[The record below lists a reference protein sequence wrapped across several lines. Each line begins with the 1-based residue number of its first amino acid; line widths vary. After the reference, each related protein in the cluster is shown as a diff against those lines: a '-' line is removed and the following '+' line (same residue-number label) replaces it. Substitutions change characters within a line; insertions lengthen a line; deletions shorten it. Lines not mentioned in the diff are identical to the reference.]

1 MKKDPFDFTTWIAE
15 SVSLASIEVVRKAIT
30 KLAETHTFGVHKHSF
45 YISFITQDKEA
56 ILPDFLLE
64 QYPEAITIVLEN
76 QFENL
81 KVVAKGF
88 FVSLSF
94 SNKLYDL
101 FVPFKAIVNFSDKS
115 LNLNIPIM
123 YDGSRLSAKAKKN
136 IQAAATAKSKARA
149 KKQTGNSNNIIEF
162 VRID

>member
-15 SVSLASIEVVRKAIT
+15 SVSLASIEVVKKAIT
-30 KLAETHTFGVHKHSF
+30 LLSELSAVKVFSNYKHSF
-45 YISFITQDKEA
+45 YISFITRDKEA
-56 ILPDFLLE
+56 VLPEFLLE
-64 QYPEAITIVLEN
+64 QYPDAITIVLEN

-81 KVVAKGF
+81 KVSSKGF

-123 YDGSRLSAKAKKN
+123 YDSSRLSAKAKKEKAN
-136 IQAAATAKSKARA
+136 KAKNKLKA
-149 KKQTGNSNNIIEF
+149 KGFDDSNIIEF
-162 VRID
+162 KITK